1 MTYAA
6 SAEAVVMAKGVVVHG
21 LGKQYLGPHTLHG
34 GGAPALL
41 DGLRAADAP
50 ALRLDDVEVAF
61 CLQLPPA

>member
-1 MTYAA
+1 
-6 SAEAVVMAKGVVVHG
+6 MAKGVVVHG

-50 ALRLDDVEVAF
+50 TLRLDDVEVAF